1 MFCCTVFCNSLVF
14 RFIFMFIFFHI
25 SSSTIIFNVHFLAYS
40 KKDKSCLHETT
51 VESMFKPFIYI
62 ICYNTWAFMLYIYSF
77 IHSFILIYK
86 THHPCFLSRRP
97 DQPSD
102 RTFTPWRQAQ
112 YWMYCN
118 GATQSLGLTGAV
130 NCIISKLGP
139 IRNIFNLQQIS
150 FATMRSR

>member
-25 SSSTIIFNVHFLAYS
+25 SSSAIVFNIHFWLIVRKTNPVHMRPQQRACLNLLFISFVIILGLL
-40 KKDKSCLHETT
+40 C
-51 VESMFKPFIYI
+51 
-62 ICYNTWAFMLYIYSF
+62 YIYSF

-150 FATMRSR
+150 FAAMRSR